1 MIKYLKDIGYDK
13 NKLEEII
20 KLLEDKKLDE
30 VFNKLSI
37 IRNKILEN
45 EHELQ
50 KKIDCLD
57 FFLYKLKKEGVKFE

>member
-57 FFLYKLKKEGVKFE
+57 FFLYKLKKEGVNFE

>member
-1 MIKYLKDIGYDK
+1 MVKYLKDIGYDK

-57 FFLYKLKKEGVKFE
+57 FFLYKLKKEGVNFE

>member
-57 FFLYKLKKEGVKFE
+57 FFLYKLKKEGVTFE